1 MSLYECS
8 SCTEPIRPD
17 RARIQCQTCT
27 DYNLCTNCFAIQK
40 TSRTHLLS
48 HPTAIIKTS
57 GTSTP
62 TVPPPVPPRPL
73 PLLPPRKDTLTNITA
88 PNPPPKK
95 VELPTANWG
104 ALWDIVKP
112 SKKPKNSSGGPR
124 DLLIIQPPPN
134 DDGFIN
140 HNLTYSDSPLTKLR
154 PELPAQSF
162 EGSFE
167 GKIKLEAFT
176 NPYASLAPPM
186 PSEWSPFFQ
195 KDGAFNAIFVDL
207 MTTMFLCLDV
217 EGTNELSPE
226 VWSAFLEMQG
236 VGMENN
242 IWQKTLYTT
251 GGPQNQ
257 EIADLEL
264 GIFFK
269 THDISHTLSVRHASN
284 LPPPSPSPTA
294 GERIRRSIS
303 LGANMPMLSR
313 QGFID
318 VMGMEMLQDP
328 DEGHRRLEGVVR
340 DYAIWKP
347 LGDVPRECF
356 LDGKIEGR
364 GKRRSLLEMS
374 EEKEEV
380 ERKIM
385 EGMFRGVG
393 AGKIGGRNRSEDSE
407 ERRDRSRSRSR
418 SSSGDSR
425 KTDPAVPERFAFDTT
440 DEEERTG
447 DRKSPFSHIEVD
459 VIPEDEFEDTYDEIN
474 RILTREDIGPT
485 DIIGAAK

>member
-1 MSLYECS
+1 M
-8 SCTEPIRPD
+8 
-17 RARIQCQTCT
+17 
-27 DYNLCTNCFAIQK
+27 
-40 TSRTHLLS
+40 
-48 HPTAIIKTS
+48 
-57 GTSTP
+57 
-62 TVPPPVPPRPL
+62 
-73 PLLPPRKDTLTNITA
+73 
-88 PNPPPKK
+88 
-95 VELPTANWG
+95 
-104 ALWDIVKP
+104 
-112 SKKPKNSSGGPR
+112 
-124 DLLIIQPPPN
+124 
-134 DDGFIN
+134 
-140 HNLTYSDSPLTKLR
+140 
-154 PELPAQSF
+154 
-162 EGSFE
+162 
-167 GKIKLEAFT
+167 
-176 NPYASLAPPM
+176 
-186 PSEWSPFFQ
+186 
-195 KDGAFNAIFVDL
+195 
-207 MTTMFLCLDV
+207 
-217 EGTNELSPE
+217 
-226 VWSAFLEMQG
+226 
-236 VGMENN
+236 
-242 IWQKTLYTT
+242 
-251 GGPQNQ
+251 
-257 EIADLEL
+257 
-264 GIFFK
+264 
-269 THDISHTLSVRHASN
+269 RHASN